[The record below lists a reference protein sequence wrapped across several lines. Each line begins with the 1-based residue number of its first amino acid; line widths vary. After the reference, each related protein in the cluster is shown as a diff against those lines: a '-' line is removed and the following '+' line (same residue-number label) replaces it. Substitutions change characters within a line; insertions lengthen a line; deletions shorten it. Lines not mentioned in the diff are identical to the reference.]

1 MGRDVPGA
9 STSAGGMDSESESGA
24 ESLTA
29 TGGAE
34 VPPGLGGSGG
44 GALGVV
50 VPLASPTG
58 RLREEE
64 EAFLEWCRGGGIIP
78 PTCCW

>member
-9 STSAGGMDSESESGA
+9 STSAGVMDSESESGTD
-24 ESLTA
+24 SLTA
-29 TGGAE
+29 IEGAA

-44 GALGVV
+44 GAPGVA

-58 RLREEE
+58 GLREEE
-64 EAFLEWCRGGGIIP
+64 EAFLEW
-78 PTCCW
+78 

>member
-9 STSAGGMDSESESGA
+9 PTSASVMDSESESGA
-24 ESLTA
+24 DSFTA

-34 VPPGLGGSGG
+34 APPGLGGSGG
-44 GALGVV
+44 GAPGVV

-64 EAFLEWCRGGGIIP
+64 EAFLEW
-78 PTCCW
+78 